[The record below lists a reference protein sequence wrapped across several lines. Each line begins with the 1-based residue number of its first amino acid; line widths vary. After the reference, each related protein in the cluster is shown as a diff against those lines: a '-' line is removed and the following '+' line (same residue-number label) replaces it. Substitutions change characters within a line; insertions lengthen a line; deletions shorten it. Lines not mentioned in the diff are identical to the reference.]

1 MKPSVPGSLNAP
13 LVTAEIGAAAM
24 PAAGKARGLR
34 FLVVEDHPL
43 QRQMLVVAL
52 RAIGAEKIDEAAEG
66 REALQ
71 ILLGAEPRV
80 DVVVC
85 DLDMPNMDGMA
96 FIRHLGGSTEQPTL
110 IVTSALDP
118 GLLSSV
124 ETMARAYGIR
134 LLGTIEK
141 PATPDKLALLLLGQ
155 DSSPRSSAK
164 SAPQT
169 LNESEVIA
177 ALEEDRIV
185 PYFQPKVALST
196 GALVGAEALARLRH
210 PERGILSPASFIALV
225 EQLGLID
232 RLTWSML
239 RQSAAA
245 CATWQRQGL
254 DITVSVNLSQGSLAD
269 PSLAGRITSLVSR
282 QHLDPRKMV
291 LEITESAA
299 MTEVGPALENLT
311 RLRMKGFGLS
321 IDDFGTGYSS
331 MQQLSRI
338 PFTELKIDRSFVS
351 GAENHAQR
359 KIILESS
366 NDLAR
371 RLGIKS
377 VAEGVETQGEW
388 DELMRVGCAI
398 AQGYFIAQPMPA
410 AEFLAWALN
419 WGQQKLQR

>member
-1 MKPSVPGSLNAP
+1 MNQGN
-13 LVTAEIGAAAM
+13 TRTEILL
-24 PAAGKARGLR
+24 PEKTRGLR

-43 QRQMLVVAL
+43 QRKMLGIAL
-52 RAIGAEKIDEAAEG
+52 RAIGAQHIYEAAEG

-71 ILLGAEPRV
+71 LLHGADPRV
-80 DVVVC
+80 DIVVC

-96 FIRHLGGSTEQPTL
+96 FIRHLGDVDEHPAL

-141 PATPDKLALLLLGQ
+141 PATPEKLAPLV
-155 DSSPRSSAK
+155 
-164 SAPQT
+164 
-169 LNESEVIA
+169 LNLDTRVHGGSRPDVPVLSETEVIA
-177 ALEEDRIV
+177 ALDEDRIV
-185 PYFQPKVALST
+185 PFFQPKVALSS

-210 PERGILSPASFIALV
+210 PDLGMMSPASFIGVV
-225 EQLGLID
+225 EKLGLID

-245 CATWQRQGL
+245 CSAWQQQGL
-254 DITVSVNLSQGSLAD
+254 DITVSVNLSQSSLAD
-269 PSLAGRITSLVSR
+269 PSLAGRITSLVS
-282 QHLDPRKMV
+282 QQNLDPRKMV

-371 RLGIKS
+371 RLGLKS
-377 VAEGVETQGEW
+377 VAEGVETRGEW

-410 AEFLAWALN
+410 AEFLRWAQD
-419 WGQQKLQR
+419 WHPQRLER

>member
-1 MKPSVPGSLNAP
+1 MNQENARTEIP
-13 LVTAEIGAAAM
+13 LPEKT
-24 PAAGKARGLR
+24 RGLR

-43 QRQMLVVAL
+43 QRKMLGIAL
-52 RAIGAEKIDEAAEG
+52 RAIGAQHINEAAEG

-71 ILLGAEPRV
+71 LLHGADPRV
-80 DVVVC
+80 DIVVC

-96 FIRHLGGSTEQPTL
+96 FIRHLGDVAEHPAL

-141 PATPDKLALLLLGQ
+141 PATPEKLAPLV
-155 DSSPRSSAK
+155 
-164 SAPQT
+164 
-169 LNESEVIA
+169 LNLDTRPHGGSRPDIPVLSETEVIA
-177 ALEEDRIV
+177 ALEGDRII
-185 PYFQPKVALST
+185 PFFQPKVALSS

-210 PERGILSPASFIALV
+210 PDLGMMSPASFIGVV
-225 EQLGLID
+225 EKLGLID

-245 CATWQRQGL
+245 CSAWQRQGL
-254 DITVSVNLSQGSLAD
+254 DITVSVNLSQSSLAD
-269 PSLAGRITSLVSR
+269 PSLAGRITSLVS
-282 QHLDPRKMV
+282 QQNLDPRKMV

-351 GAENHAQR
+351 GAEHHAQR

-371 RLGIKS
+371 RLGLKS
-377 VAEGVETQGEW
+377 VAEGVETRSEW

-410 AEFLAWALN
+410 AEFLRWAQD
-419 WGQQKLQR
+419 WHPQRLQR

>member
-1 MKPSVPGSLNAP
+1 MKTVI
-13 LVTAEIGAAAM
+13 TAAAVAQ
-24 PAAGKARGLR
+24 PDKTAGLR
-34 FLVVEDHPL
+34 FLVVDDHAL
-43 QRQMLVVAL
+43 QRQMLGIAL
-52 RAIGAEKIDEAAEG
+52 RAIGAHRVDEAAEG

-71 ILLGAEPRV
+71 LLRGAEPAV
-80 DVVVC
+80 DIVVC

-96 FIRHLGGSTEQPTL
+96 FIRHLGDSEEQPAL

-141 PATPDKLALLLLGQ
+141 PATPEKLAPLVQSL
-155 DSSPRSSAK
+155 DARPRGRARSAVPMLTE
-164 SAPQT
+164 A
-169 LNESEVIA
+169 EVIA
-177 ALEEDRIV
+177 ALEEDRII
-185 PYFQPKVALST
+185 PHFQPKVALYN

-210 PERGILSPASFIALV
+210 PERGILGPGAFIAAV

-239 RQSAAA
+239 HQSAAA
-245 CATWQRQGL
+245 CSAWQQQGI
-254 DITVSVNLSQGSLAD
+254 DISVSVNLSQGSLAD
-269 PSLAGRITSLVSR
+269 PSLAGRITSLVLR
-282 QHLDPRKMV
+282 QQLDPRNMV

-366 NDLAR
+366 NELAR
-371 RLGIKS
+371 RLGLKS
-377 VAEGVETQGEW
+377 VAEGVETRAEW
-388 DELMRVGCAI
+388 DELLRVGCTA

-410 AEFLAWALN
+410 EEFVRWALD
-419 WGQQKLQR
+419 WRPQHLQR

>member
-1 MKPSVPGSLNAP
+1 MKTPAHDHPQAS
-13 LVTAEIGAAAM
+13 AAQ
-24 PAAGKARGLR
+24 PQGNTRGLR

-43 QRQMLVVAL
+43 QRQMLAVAL
-52 RAIGAEKIDEAAEG
+52 RTIGAEMIDEAKEG

-71 ILLGAEPRV
+71 MLRGAEPRV
-80 DVVVC
+80 DIVIC

-96 FIRHLGGSTEQPTL
+96 FIRHLGDGAEQPAL

-141 PATPDKLALLLLGQ
+141 PATPDKLASLIMERG
-155 DSSPRSSAK
+155 SGMRGGTRTSVR
-164 SAPQT
+164 T
-169 LNESEVIA
+169 LNESEVVA

-185 PYFQPKVALST
+185 AYFQPKVSLST
-196 GALVGAEALARLRH
+196 GALVGAEALARLKH
-210 PERGILSPASFIALV
+210 PDLGVLSPAAFIGLI

-239 RQSAAA
+239 RQSAMA
-245 CATWQRQGL
+245 CSAWQQQGI
-254 DITVSVNLSQGSLAD
+254 DITVSVNLSQASLSD
-269 PSLAGRITSLVSR
+269 PSLAGRITSLISR

-351 GAENHAQR
+351 GAPEHAQR

-371 RLGIKS
+371 RLGLKS
-377 VAEGVETQGEW
+377 VAEGVETRGEW
-388 DELMRVGCAI
+388 EELQRVGCLI

-410 AEFLAWALN
+410 ADFFHWAKN
-419 WGQQKLQR
+419 WQPHSLLR